1 MLVVE
6 EVWVFLN
13 QDLEKFHSACTQ
25 NEIKRNS
32 KEKNQ
37 KNKVALSGDQSFF
50 LQYLKLKSVKL
61 VYCRNLEY
69 HIRKTN
75 EIKTYTIL
83 LSRNSHTDN

>member
-1 MLVVE
+1 MLVIE

-25 NEIKRNS
+25 NKIKGNS
-32 KEKNQ
+32 KEK
-37 KNKVALSGDQSFF
+37 KKTKTALSGDQSFF
-50 LQYLKLKSVKL
+50 LQYLKLKAVKL

-75 EIKTYTIL
+75 EIKTYTI
-83 LSRNSHTDN
+83 NPTI